1 MDNDKKPANAPAKE
15 QDVPEIDI
23 NAKPR
28 RQVID
33 ERVDE
38 ELDQTFPASD
48 PPSYSTPGN
57 DDIKPGKQDIKE
69 SKESGA

>member
-1 MDNDKKPANAPAKE
+1 MDTNKKNDKAPDE
-15 QDVPEIDI
+15 EVPEIDI

-33 ERVDE
+33 ERVDQ

-57 DDIKPGKQDIKE
+57 DDIKPGKQDIKK
-69 SKESGA
+69 SKDA